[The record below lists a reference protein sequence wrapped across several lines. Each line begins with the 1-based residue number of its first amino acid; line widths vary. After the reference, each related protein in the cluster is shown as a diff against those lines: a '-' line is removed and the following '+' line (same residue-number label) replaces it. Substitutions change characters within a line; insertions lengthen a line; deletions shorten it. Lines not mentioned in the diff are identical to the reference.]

1 MGPRAQH
8 GAREGSVERLKRP
21 CEPSTRKRGALS
33 AQVPT
38 EGGMRAAHPT
48 TALCCFLVL
57 LAAEGYP
64 ISAQFQLL
72 TCNKHNGRQLFNL
85 TGAPDNWIAF
95 RTVAEGGFDPD
106 GNNCVDCMS
115 CRVGAIPHLWYCP
128 SAGAAQPN
136 PGAWTAATGDQC
148 AGGKCLPG
156 AIQLKT
162 TQSEA
167 CFGAGDL
174 VYGATA
180 FLKTCNASDSA
191 QLWHYEIPSGLL
203 EIHGN
208 RSLCLDGGTPLNI
221 SCATAPYSSHAY
233 CDTTLASVDRAKD
246 LVSRML
252 PSEKAQNMVSS
263 NPGVKRLGVPPFA
276 FSEALHGV
284 ASDCGATAF
293 FSELGQNNTGCPTSF
308 PHALALGATFNKS
321 LWRQIGRVISTEARA
336 LNNQEEMLGRAITG
350 VALWTPD
357 INLFRDPRWGRGQE
371 VRCALNTN
379 AFPIHRRMFSP
390 GILNLNWGSPLCLGG
405 SVFS

>member
-1 MGPRAQH
+1 MVAGQLTVACRC
-8 GAREGSVERLKRP
+8 L
-21 CEPSTRKRGALS
+21 L
-33 AQVPT
+33 
-38 EGGMRAAHPT
+38 
-48 TALCCFLVL
+48 LL
-57 LAAEGYP
+57 LAVAAVAEGYP

-72 TCNKHNGRQLFNL
+72 TCDPHNGRQLFNL

-95 RTVAEGGFDPD
+95 RTVAQGGFDPD
-106 GNNCVDCMS
+106 GNNCIDCMS
-115 CRVGAIPHLWYCP
+115 CNVGAIPHLWYCP
-128 SAGAAQPN
+128 SAGASQPN
-136 PGAWTAATGDQC
+136 PGAWTAATGENC
-148 AGGKCLPG
+148 TGGECPAGG

-167 CFGAGDL
+167 CFGVGDL

-180 FLKTCNASDSA
+180 FLKKCNASDST
-191 QLWHYEIPSGLL
+191 QLWHYDIASGVFEIY
-203 EIHGN
+203 GN
-208 RSLCLDGGTPLNI
+208 RTLCLDGGTPLNI

-233 CDTTLASVDRAKD
+233 CDPTLASVDRAKD

-293 FSELGQNNTGCPTSF
+293 FSELGQNNSGCPTSF
-308 PHALALGATFNKS
+308 PHALALGATFNRS
-321 LWRQIGRVISTEARA
+321 LWKQIGQVISTEARA
-336 LNNQEEMLGRAITG
+336 LNNQEKMLGHAVTG

-371 VRCALNTN
+371 VYSGLNDSLD
-379 AFPIHRRMFSP
+379 H
-390 GILNLNWGSPLCLGG
+390 
-405 SVFS
+405 